1 MSAFGGK
8 RTLAADLE
16 LPVGSVS
23 NSAGMKG
30 IGMRLLAGLL
40 ALWMSSFANAS
51 PPPPPPR
58 IIQNIAEKLL
68 PTPNTT
74 SFGAYSGLFA
84 NDLTVTM
91 NGRTVAANKGEWL
104 AIERARLGKIDRFVY
119 GFAADN
125 DSVLILDRF
134 DDHTDE
140 HCPPGDK
147 CVFDPRWVARAVR
160 YEIGADH
167 LVHHMRI
174 LQTNSIM
181 QTPRN

>member
-51 PPPPPPR
+51 PPPPPPQ
-58 IIQNIAEKLL
+58 IIQNIAEQLL

-74 SFGAYSGLFA
+74 SFGVYSGLFA

-104 AIERARLGKIDRFVY
+104 AIERDRLGKIDDLFMASPRTTTACSSWIASTTTPTSIARLETSAFLTR
-119 GFAADN
+119 GGLRELCGTR
-125 DSVLILDRF
+125 SV
-134 DDHTDE
+134 
-140 HCPPGDK
+140 
-147 CVFDPRWVARAVR
+147 
-160 YEIGADH
+160 
-167 LVHHMRI
+167 RI
-174 LQTNSIM
+174 TSCTTCAFFKRTQ
-181 QTPRN
+181 